1 MEEKTDTMAN
11 ISMED
16 NIPVTEGS
24 ESRLLPVLPM
34 SELVLFPR
42 LIIPLALWEESAQR
56 LIDDTLLKR

>member
-24 ESRLLPVLPM
+24 ESRLLPYSP
-34 SELVLFPR
+34 
-42 LIIPLALWEESAQR
+42 
-56 LIDDTLLKR
+56 